1 MYLYRVDKR
10 YFEVG
15 AEIQPQTNFEQYM
28 DEESMKVENILNA
41 NRPVQI
47 PLRKDCLFLF
57 FELSAALNFFRKY
70 GGYVYEVEV
79 DCHDIYH
86 RGDMNKL
93 DNLLDLVRFTDEVD
107 ILTAAG
113 NEYWKGGTHTFMP
126 CYEYLVKSCIVRKC
140 LVEPSELKSFTDN
153 FEITKSTNSDF
164 PEVGEPVTTA
174 KCEVIHLIFSSSS
187 EIPSFFPCGNPLSKY
202 ASMSL

>member
-10 YFEVG
+10 KFEIG
-15 AEIQPQTNFEQYM
+15 EEIQPNTDFEQHLN
-28 DEESMKVENILNA
+28 DESIKVEYLLNA
-41 NRPVQI
+41 TRPGI
-47 PLRKDCLFLF
+47 PERKDCLFLF

-70 GGYVYEVEV
+70 GGYVYEVRV
-79 DCHDIYH
+79 DCHAIYH

-126 CYEYLVKSCIVRKC
+126 CYEFLVKSCIVRKC

-153 FEITKSTNSDF
+153 FEITKSIERTDLYLHTLENINS
-164 PEVGEPVTTA
+164 
-174 KCEVIHLIFSSSS
+174 
-187 EIPSFFPCGNPLSKY
+187 PL
-202 ASMSL
+202 

>member
-15 AEIQPQTNFEQYM
+15 AEIQPQTIFEQYM
-28 DEESMKVENILNA
+28 DEESMRVENILNA
-41 NRPVQI
+41 NRPDQI
-47 PLRKDCLFLF
+47 PERKDCLFLF

-70 GGYVYEVEV
+70 GGYVYEVGI
-79 DCHDIYH
+79 DCHAIYH

-126 CYEYLVKSCIVRKC
+126 CYEFLVKSCIVRKC

-153 FEITKSTNSDF
+153 FEITKSIERTDLYLHTLENINS
-164 PEVGEPVTTA
+164 
-174 KCEVIHLIFSSSS
+174 
-187 EIPSFFPCGNPLSKY
+187 PL
-202 ASMSL
+202 

>member
-41 NRPVQI
+41 NRPDQI
-47 PLRKDCLFLF
+47 PVRKDCLFLF

-70 GGYVYEVEV
+70 GGYVYEVRV
-79 DCHDIYH
+79 DCQAIYH

-93 DNLLDLVRFTDEVD
+93 DNLLDLVRFTDDVD

-126 CYEYLVKSCIVRKC
+126 CYEYLVKSCVVRKC
-140 LVEPSELKSFTDN
+140 LVEPSEQESFRSNFKITDSIERTDLYQHTLDN
-153 FEITKSTNSDF
+153 INSQ
-164 PEVGEPVTTA
+164 
-174 KCEVIHLIFSSSS
+174 L
-187 EIPSFFPCGNPLSKY
+187 
-202 ASMSL
+202 

>member
-10 YFEVG
+10 KFEIG
-15 AEIQPQTNFEQYM
+15 EEIQPNTDFEQHLN
-28 DEESMKVENILNA
+28 DESIKVEYLLNA
-41 NRPVQI
+41 TRPGI
-47 PLRKDCLFLF
+47 PERKDCLFLF

-93 DNLLDLVRFTDEVD
+93 DNLLDLVRFTDDVE

-153 FEITKSTNSDF
+153 FEITNSVERTDLYLHTL
-164 PEVGEPVTTA
+164 EN
-174 KCEVIHLIFSSSS
+174 INS
-187 EIPSFFPCGNPLSKY
+187 PL
-202 ASMSL
+202 

>member
-47 PLRKDCLFLF
+47 PLRTDCLFLF

-126 CYEYLVKSCIVRKC
+126 CYEFLVKSCIVRKC

-153 FEITKSTNSDF
+153 FEITKSIERTDLYLHTLENINS
-164 PEVGEPVTTA
+164 
-174 KCEVIHLIFSSSS
+174 
-187 EIPSFFPCGNPLSKY
+187 PL
-202 ASMSL
+202 

>member
-10 YFEVG
+10 KFEIG
-15 AEIQPQTNFEQYM
+15 EEIQPNPDFEQHL
-28 DEESMKVENILNA
+28 DDESMKVENILND
-41 NRPVQI
+41 NRPGI
-47 PLRKDCLFLF
+47 PERKDCLFLF

-70 GGYVYEVEV
+70 GGYVYEVRV
-79 DCHDIYH
+79 DCHAIYH

-93 DNLLDLVRFTDEVD
+93 DNLLDLVRFTDDVD

-140 LVEPSELKSFTDN
+140 LVEPSELKSFTGN
-153 FEITKSTNSDF
+153 FEITNSIERTDLYLHTL
-164 PEVGEPVTTA
+164 EN
-174 KCEVIHLIFSSSS
+174 INS
-187 EIPSFFPCGNPLSKY
+187 PL
-202 ASMSL
+202 

>member
-15 AEIQPQTNFEQYM
+15 AEIQPQTIFEQYM

-41 NRPVQI
+41 NRPDQI

-70 GGYVYEVEV
+70 GGYVYEVWV
-79 DCHDIYH
+79 DCHAIYH

-93 DNLLDLVRFTDEVD
+93 DNLLDLVRFTDEVE
-107 ILTAAG
+107 IWTAAG

-126 CYEYLVKSCIVRKC
+126 CYEYLVRSCIVRKC

-153 FEITKSTNSDF
+153 FEITKSIERTDLYLHTLENINS
-164 PEVGEPVTTA
+164 
-174 KCEVIHLIFSSSS
+174 
-187 EIPSFFPCGNPLSKY
+187 PL
-202 ASMSL
+202 

>member
-10 YFEVG
+10 KFEIG
-15 AEIQPQTNFEQYM
+15 EEIQPNTDFEQHLN
-28 DEESMKVENILNA
+28 DESIKVEYLLNA
-41 NRPVQI
+41 TRPGI
-47 PLRKDCLFLF
+47 PERKDCLFLF

-153 FEITKSTNSDF
+153 FEITNSVERTDLYLHTL
-164 PEVGEPVTTA
+164 EN
-174 KCEVIHLIFSSSS
+174 INS
-187 EIPSFFPCGNPLSKY
+187 PL
-202 ASMSL
+202 

>member
-15 AEIQPQTNFEQYM
+15 TEIQPQTNFEQHM
-28 DEESMKVENILNA
+28 NEESMKVENILNA
-41 NRPVQI
+41 TRPEQI
-47 PLRKDCLFLF
+47 PERKNCLFLF
-57 FELSAALNFFRKY
+57 SELSAALNFFRKY
-70 GGYVYEVEV
+70 GGYVYGVEPKT
-79 DCHDIYH
+79 IYH

-93 DNLLDLVRFTDEVD
+93 DNLLDLVRFTDDED

-140 LVEPSELKSFTDN
+140 LVNPCELKSFTDN
-153 FEITKSTNSDF
+153 IKITNSIERTDLYLRTL
-164 PEVGEPVTTA
+164 ENIRNDD
-174 KCEVIHLIFSSSS
+174 KQ
-187 EIPSFFPCGNPLSKY
+187 
-202 ASMSL
+202 

>member
-1 MYLYRVDKR
+1 MSPLLKWSQKIKINRLCNLYRVDKR
-10 YFEVG
+10 KFEIG
-15 AEIQPQTNFEQYM
+15 EEIQPNPDIEQHL
-28 DEESMKVENILNA
+28 DDESMKVEDILNA
-41 NRPVQI
+41 TRPDI
-47 PLRKDCLFLF
+47 PERKDCLFLF
-57 FELSAALNFFRKY
+57 FELSAALNFFKKY
-70 GGYVYEVEV
+70 GGYVYGVEPQK
-79 DCHDIYH
+79 IYH

-153 FEITKSTNSDF
+153 FEITNSIERTDLYLHTL
-164 PEVGEPVTTA
+164 EN
-174 KCEVIHLIFSSSS
+174 INS
-187 EIPSFFPCGNPLSKY
+187 PL
-202 ASMSL
+202 

>member
-41 NRPVQI
+41 NRSDQI

-126 CYEYLVKSCIVRKC
+126 CYEFLVKSCIVRKC

-153 FEITKSTNSDF
+153 FEITKSIERTDLYLHTLENINS
-164 PEVGEPVTTA
+164 
-174 KCEVIHLIFSSSS
+174 
-187 EIPSFFPCGNPLSKY
+187 PL
-202 ASMSL
+202 

>member
-10 YFEVG
+10 KFEIG
-15 AEIQPQTNFEQYM
+15 EEIQPNTDFEQHLN
-28 DEESMKVENILNA
+28 DESIKVEYLLNA
-41 NRPVQI
+41 TRPGI
-47 PLRKDCLFLF
+47 PERKDCLFLF

-70 GGYVYEVEV
+70 GGYVYEVRV
-79 DCHDIYH
+79 DCHAIYH
-86 RGDMNKL
+86 CGDMNKL
-93 DNLLDLVRFTDEVD
+93 DNLLDLVRFTDDVE

-153 FEITKSTNSDF
+153 LEITNSIERTDLYLHTLENINS
-164 PEVGEPVTTA
+164 PQ
-174 KCEVIHLIFSSSS
+174 
-187 EIPSFFPCGNPLSKY
+187 
-202 ASMSL
+202 

>member
-70 GGYVYEVEV
+70 GGYVYEVRV
-79 DCHDIYH
+79 DCHAIYH

-93 DNLLDLVRFTDEVD
+93 DNLLDLVRFTDDVD

-126 CYEYLVKSCIVRKC
+126 SYEYLVKSCIVRKC

-153 FEITKSTNSDF
+153 FEITNSIERTDLYLHTL
-164 PEVGEPVTTA
+164 ENVN
-174 KCEVIHLIFSSSS
+174 S
-187 EIPSFFPCGNPLSKY
+187 PL
-202 ASMSL
+202 

>member
-15 AEIQPQTNFEQYM
+15 AEIQPQTFFEQYM
-28 DEESMKVENILNA
+28 DEESMRVENILNA
-41 NRPVQI
+41 NRPDQI
-47 PLRKDCLFLF
+47 PVRKDCLFLF

-70 GGYVYEVEV
+70 GGYVYEVVV
-79 DCHDIYH
+79 DCHAIYH

-153 FEITKSTNSDF
+153 FEITNSIERTDLYLHTL
-164 PEVGEPVTTA
+164 EN
-174 KCEVIHLIFSSSS
+174 INS
-187 EIPSFFPCGNPLSKY
+187 PL
-202 ASMSL
+202 

>member
-41 NRPVQI
+41 NRPDQI

-153 FEITKSTNSDF
+153 FEITNSIERTDLYLHTL
-164 PEVGEPVTTA
+164 EN
-174 KCEVIHLIFSSSS
+174 INSS
-187 EIPSFFPCGNPLSKY
+187 L
-202 ASMSL
+202 

>member
-10 YFEVG
+10 KFEIG
-15 AEIQPQTNFEQYM
+15 EEIQPNPDFEQHL
-28 DEESMKVENILNA
+28 DDESMKVENILNDT
-41 NRPVQI
+41 RPGI
-47 PLRKDCLFLF
+47 PERKDCLFLF
-57 FELSAALNFFRKY
+57 FELSAALNFFKKY
-70 GGYVYEVEV
+70 GGYVYGVEPQK
-79 DCHDIYH
+79 IYH

-93 DNLLDLVRFTDEVD
+93 DNLLDLVRFTDDVE

-153 FEITKSTNSDF
+153 FEITNSI
-164 PEVGEPVTTA
+164 ERTA
-174 KCEVIHLIFSSSS
+174 LYLHTLENINS
-187 EIPSFFPCGNPLSKY
+187 PQ
-202 ASMSL
+202 

>member
-57 FELSAALNFFRKY
+57 FEFSAALNFFRKY

-140 LVEPSELKSFTDN
+140 LIEPSELKSFTDN
-153 FEITKSTNSDF
+153 FEITNSVERTDLYLHTL
-164 PEVGEPVTTA
+164 EN
-174 KCEVIHLIFSSSS
+174 INS
-187 EIPSFFPCGNPLSKY
+187 PL
-202 ASMSL
+202 

>member
-10 YFEVG
+10 KFEIG
-15 AEIQPQTNFEQYM
+15 EEIQPNTDFEQHLN
-28 DEESMKVENILNA
+28 DESIKVEYLLNA
-41 NRPVQI
+41 TRPGI
-47 PLRKDCLFLF
+47 PERKDCLFLF

-70 GGYVYEVEV
+70 GGYVYEVRV
-79 DCHDIYH
+79 DCHAIYH

-93 DNLLDLVRFTDEVD
+93 DNLLDLVRFTDDVE

-153 FEITKSTNSDF
+153 LEITNSIERTDLYLHTLENINS
-164 PEVGEPVTTA
+164 PQ
-174 KCEVIHLIFSSSS
+174 
-187 EIPSFFPCGNPLSKY
+187 
-202 ASMSL
+202 

>member
-41 NRPVQI
+41 NRPDQI

-126 CYEYLVKSCIVRKC
+126 CYEFLVKSCIVRKC

-153 FEITKSTNSDF
+153 FEITKSIERTDLYLHTLENINSPLQMVMFSFLAIVPFVMRKYVCLD
-164 PEVGEPVTTA
+164 
-174 KCEVIHLIFSSSS
+174 KCKL
-187 EIPSFFPCGNPLSKY
+187 
-202 ASMSL
+202 

>member
-1 MYLYRVDKR
+1 M
-10 YFEVG
+10 
-15 AEIQPQTNFEQYM
+15 
-28 DEESMKVENILNA
+28 
-41 NRPVQI
+41 
-47 PLRKDCLFLF
+47 FLF

-153 FEITKSTNSDF
+153 FEITNSVERTDLYLHTL
-164 PEVGEPVTTA
+164 EN
-174 KCEVIHLIFSSSS
+174 INS
-187 EIPSFFPCGNPLSKY
+187 PL
-202 ASMSL
+202 